1 MEKLSWRKA
10 RSGPPLPPPRCA
22 NSQAWR
28 KDEPCPS
35 PLSVPGTWRHRHSFL
50 EAPEEEEEE
59 EDKYELPPCEALLR
73 HLTPAHLSG
82 TEEDSLYL
90 DHSAPLGPPTSPLP
104 PPQPQPEMVHSLPAR
119 PTPAHHFPPKAAPSP
134 LEALKQ
140 SWPFGRQELGEPA
153 RAVPG
158 PSKEPDEDIYVECEP
173 SPVPAFTQTLSSPV
187 LTAPVPLP
195 RISMGPRPTITPQE
209 AQNGASKATSE
220 GEYGHYQHGSMHSR
234 GALPS
239 HSPAGHRLS
248 PSPPA
253 PCLVEGVPAA
263 LTPAESRSERTRP
276 GHFPGS
282 APNREAPSLY
292 LNITPQLE
300 VTRGLAERRTSLSSV
315 AATQNTSGAQE
326 GNLLGQPWY
335 SGNCDRHAAESAL
348 LRCQKDGA
356 YTVRPSSGPRGTQP
370 FTLAVLLHGRVFNI
384 PIRRLADGRHYALG
398 REGRNHEEGS
408 RASPMPSRPCAAL
421 LLRGRHGPALHAAP
435 PTAPGQAERQPAAHL
450 PALPHQA
457 LTPQH
462 MCSLTSGPIFCPVGC
477 LPLLFQFATPQI
489 PPSFV
494 PVPPGPWEGWPRDR
508 KCPQVPTPFSPKA

>member
-1 MEKLSWRKA
+1 MVRLGSGAAPDIQTCPPWGPRTLDTESHSRCTDYPFTPLPDPFQEKLSWRKA

-158 PSKEPDEDIYVECEP
+158 PSKEPDEDIYVECEA

-220 GEYGHYQHGSMHSR
+220 
-234 GALPS
+234 
-239 HSPAGHRLS
+239 
-248 PSPPA
+248 
-253 PCLVEGVPAA
+253 
-263 LTPAESRSERTRP
+263 
-276 GHFPGS
+276 GS

-398 REGRNHEEGS
+398 REGRNHEELFS
-408 RASPMPSRPCAAL
+408 SVAAMV
-421 LLRGRHGPALHAAP
+421 
-435 PTAPGQAERQPAAHL
+435 
-450 PALPHQA
+450 
-457 LTPQH
+457 QH
-462 MCSLTSGPIFCPVGC
+462 YMQHP
-477 LPLLFQFATPQI
+477 LPLL
-489 PPSFV
+489 
-494 PVPPGPWEGWPRDR
+494 DR
-508 KCPQVPTPFSPKA
+508 QSGSRQLTCLLFPTKP

>member
-1 MEKLSWRKA
+1 MVRLGSGAAPDIQTCPPWGPRTPDMESHPRCTDHPFTSLLDPFQEKLSRRKP

-28 KDEPCPS
+28 KDEPSPS
-35 PLSVPGTWRHRHSFL
+35 PLSVPGTWRHRVSPAAEPELVGGRRQQLPPLLLYPFCPSCAQHPFL

-82 TEEDSLYL
+82 TEEDSLYS
-90 DHSAPLGPPTSPLP
+90 DRSAPLGPPTSPLP

-119 PTPAHHFPPKAAPSP
+119 PTPAYHFPPKAAPSP

-140 SWPFGRQELGEPA
+140 SWPFGRRELGEPA

-158 PSKEPDEDIYVECEP
+158 PANEPDEDIYVECEP

-195 RISMGPRPTITPQE
+195 RISVGPRPTITPQE
-209 AQNGASKATSE
+209 AQNGASKTTSE
-220 GEYGHYQHGSMHSR
+220 
-234 GALPS
+234 
-239 HSPAGHRLS
+239 
-248 PSPPA
+248 
-253 PCLVEGVPAA
+253 
-263 LTPAESRSERTRP
+263 
-276 GHFPGS
+276 
-282 APNREAPSLY
+282 
-292 LNITPQLE
+292 
-300 VTRGLAERRTSLSSV
+300 ERRTSLSSI
-315 AATQNTSGAQE
+315 ATTQNTSGAQE

-356 YTVRPSSGPRGTQP
+356 YTVRPSSGPHGTQP

-398 REGRNHEEGS
+398 REGRNHEELFS
-408 RASPMPSRPCAAL
+408 SVAAMV
-421 LLRGRHGPALHAAP
+421 
-435 PTAPGQAERQPAAHL
+435 
-450 PALPHQA
+450 
-457 LTPQH
+457 QH
-462 MCSLTSGPIFCPVGC
+462 YTQHP
-477 LPLLFQFATPQI
+477 LPLL
-489 PPSFV
+489 
-494 PVPPGPWEGWPRDR
+494 DR
-508 KCPQVPTPFSPKA
+508 QSGSRQLTCLLFPTKP

>member
-1 MEKLSWRKA
+1 MESHPRCTDHPFTSLLDPFQEKLSRRKP

-22 NSQAWR
+22 DSQAWR
-28 KDEPCPS
+28 KDEPSPS
-35 PLSVPGTWRHRHSFL
+35 PLSVPGTWRHRHPFL

-82 TEEDSLYL
+82 TEGDSLYS
-90 DHSAPLGPPTSPLP
+90 DRSAPLGPPTSPLP

-119 PTPAHHFPPKAAPSP
+119 PTPAYHFPPKAAPSP

-140 SWPFGRQELGEPA
+140 SWPFGRRELGEPA

-158 PSKEPDEDIYVECEP
+158 PANEPDEDIYVECEP

-195 RISMGPRPTITPQE
+195 RISVGPRPTITPQE
-209 AQNGASKATSE
+209 AQNGASKTTSE
-220 GEYGHYQHGSMHSR
+220 
-234 GALPS
+234 
-239 HSPAGHRLS
+239 
-248 PSPPA
+248 
-253 PCLVEGVPAA
+253 
-263 LTPAESRSERTRP
+263 
-276 GHFPGS
+276 GS

-300 VTRGLAERRTSLSSV
+300 VTRSLAERRTSLSSI
-315 AATQNTSGAQE
+315 ATTQNTSGAQE

-356 YTVRPSSGPRGTQP
+356 YTVRPSSGPHGTQP

-398 REGRNHEEGS
+398 REGRNHEELFS
-408 RASPMPSRPCAAL
+408 SVAAMV
-421 LLRGRHGPALHAAP
+421 
-435 PTAPGQAERQPAAHL
+435 
-450 PALPHQA
+450 
-457 LTPQH
+457 QH
-462 MCSLTSGPIFCPVGC
+462 YTQHP
-477 LPLLFQFATPQI
+477 LPLL
-489 PPSFV
+489 
-494 PVPPGPWEGWPRDR
+494 DR
-508 KCPQVPTPFSPKA
+508 QSGSRQLTCLLFPTKP